1 MNNTIKALK
10 RLVLSFI
17 VPIIFLFA
25 WTYFANRIDN
35 GIILPHINKVLMNF
49 RYATSNFIDLG
60 SIPKNLFISFIRVS
74 LGYLAGVFVA
84 LPLGILMGYK
94 ENIYLLFKNFINMLR
109 PVPPMGWVPLILAWF
124 GVRSLSTL
132 FNIPYGPT
140 QVYLNNFKFSMMF
153 IISLGTFFPVITN
166 AAFGVKSVPQT
177 LIDSAKVLG
186 ASEWDIFSKILI
198 PSAAPTIIAGLRTG
212 LGSAWGC
219 LVAAEM
225 LPGSMAGVG
234 YMITH
239 AYELART
246 DLVITG
252 IICIGLVGAIL
263 DNLFVLI
270 ERKKFFWHIREK

>member
-1 MNNTIKALK
+1 M
-10 RLVLSFI
+10 
-17 VPIIFLFA
+17 
-25 WTYFANRIDN
+25 
-35 GIILPHINKVLMNF
+35 
-49 RYATSNFIDLG
+49 
-60 SIPKNLFISFIRVS
+60 
-74 LGYLAGVFVA
+74 
-84 LPLGILMGYK
+84 
-94 ENIYLLFKNFINMLR
+94 
-109 PVPPMGWVPLILAWF
+109 
-124 GVRSLSTL
+124 
-132 FNIPYGPT
+132 
-140 QVYLNNFKFSMMF
+140 
-153 IISLGTFFPVITN
+153 
-166 AAFGVKSVPQT
+166 
-177 LIDSAKVLG
+177 
-186 ASEWDIFSKILI
+186 I

-252 IICIGLVGAIL
+252 IICIGVVGAIL